1 MLSYNIG
8 KMNNSIAE
16 VMSKSTLIT
25 AKYGQNRISISI
37 TQREIEARK
46 ETVESSDRAGG
57 RAVGV
62 QSQQFV

>member
-1 MLSYNIG
+1 M
-8 KMNNSIAE
+8 AE

>member
-37 TQREIEARK
+37 THRGKLRQGKKLLRAQTEQEIEL
-46 ETVESSDRAGG
+46 
-57 RAVGV
+57 
-62 QSQQFV
+62 